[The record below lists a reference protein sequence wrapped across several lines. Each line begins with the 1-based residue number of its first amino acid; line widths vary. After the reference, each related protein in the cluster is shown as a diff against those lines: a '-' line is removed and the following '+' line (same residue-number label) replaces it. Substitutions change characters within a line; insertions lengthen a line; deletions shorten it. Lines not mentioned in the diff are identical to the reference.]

1 MCVNAELKLNGLI
14 EQFEALDYPV
24 DRETAAASFGDSTLL
39 MADGQTNLGALIER
53 THASSF
59 ESAEDLFVELQTV
72 MPIEAVGEPGQ
83 SDGDA

>member
-1 MCVNAELKLNGLI
+1 METEIKLNTVL

-24 DRETAAASFGDSTLL
+24 DRETAAERFAGSTLL
-39 MADGQTNLGALIER
+39 MADGETDLGGLIEQ
-53 THASSF
+53 THTRSF

-72 MPIEAVGEPGQ
+72 LPIEAVGEPGQ